1 MLNVLL
7 LLAAIY
13 CAGVIGWSAV
23 GTNTDRPTGTGLDVL
38 ERRGRDDA

>member
-13 CAGVIGWSAV
+13 CAGVIGWAAV
-23 GTNTDRPTGTGLDVL
+23 GTNTDRRTVL
-38 ERRGRDDA
+38 EQQGRDDA